1 MKLKSNFLTH
11 EIDGEQV
18 LVDIENK
25 DFSGIVRNNQTAAF
39 VVDCLSQ
46 DTDIDSIVEE
56 MYNTFD
62 APKEVIKK
70 DVEEIIAK
78 LDSIGALE

>member
-1 MKLKSNFLTH
+1 MKLKPNFLTH
-11 EIDGEQV
+11 EIDGVQV
-18 LVDIENK
+18 LVDVENK

-39 VVDCLSQ
+39 VVDCLSKE
-46 DTDIDSIVEE
+46 TDVDEIVDA

-62 APKEVIKK
+62 APKDVIKK
-70 DVEEIIAK
+70 DVEEIIKK

>member
-11 EIDGEQV
+11 IVDGEQV
-18 LVDIENK
+18 LVDVENK

-39 VVDCLSQ
+39 VVDCLSKE
-46 DTDIDSIVEE
+46 TDINEIVDA

-62 APKEVIKK
+62 APKDVIKR
-70 DVEEIIAK
+70 DVEGVIDQ
-78 LDSIGALE
+78 LNSIGALE